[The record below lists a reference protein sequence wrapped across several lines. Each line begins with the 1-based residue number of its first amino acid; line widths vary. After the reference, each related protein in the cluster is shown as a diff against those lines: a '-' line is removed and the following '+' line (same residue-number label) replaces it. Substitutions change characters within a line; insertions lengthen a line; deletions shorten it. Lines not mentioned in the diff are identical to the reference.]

1 VTGLGVATGTVRTS
15 PVAAVR
21 PDIQGLRALAVL
33 AVLAD
38 HLFGWPTGGYV
49 GVDVFFVISGFL
61 ITALLLREYES
72 SGRISL
78 VSFYR
83 RRARRILPA
92 ATVCLAVTV
101 AAAWLVY
108 RSARFASIADDA
120 LWSLLFVSNWHFAA
134 AGTDYL
140 GAIGPVSPLQ
150 HYWSL
155 AVEEQFYLCWPLIA
169 VAILGLTRRR
179 GSRRSSVVAIVA
191 GVLVIS
197 VIGTFLLAVFETA
210 SEPAWAYFS
219 TLSRVWELAAGAL
232 LAVAAG
238 RCARIP
244 SRWRYPLAVSGLV
257 MIGSGM
263 LLFGATTAIPGPWS
277 AVPVVGA
284 LLVLAAGIGVRAQ
297 HPWLLCAAPAGYIG
311 RISYSLYL
319 WHFPVIVLSA
329 ALLPAGPASTLSI
342 IVVISALSAASF
354 HLVEEPLR
362 RGHGVVGRAKASS
375 WWRFRG
381 AGGLVGLRTAVIAAV
396 AGIPAI
402 LLATILGPSQ
412 SQLAA
417 TAAPGLRG
425 GSAQAVL
432 SADLDSAL
440 RADQWPE
447 LSPAIDGISDSGRPP
462 RDRECAAGLT
472 HVDRSRR
479 ATGAV
484 GGGDELGSVIEGRL
498 ADCVFGDLTSGRLA
512 VVAGDSIAIT
522 WIPMVRELL
531 EPFGYRVQGL
541 TMSGCPFVATDMRNA
556 ASDIAA
562 FCPDHKAATVAA
574 INALQPDLLFVSNT
588 FEPWLAG
595 DVGSDGG
602 AARYAAGQRSI
613 VEELAGSTNAVYLLA
628 PPPPGKALEDCAT
641 LVSTPANCVSGVPD
655 QWRRFNDA
663 MTESLASTTRTTY
676 IDTSGWFCSAAGQC
690 PSFVGQTPTRRDAV
704 GHVVPAFA
712 ERLAPV
718 LSEIV
723 GDRSG

>member
-1 VTGLGVATGTVRTS
+1 MTGLGVATKTVRTG

-108 RSARFASIADDA
+108 RSARFDSIADDA
-120 LWSLLFVSNWHFAA
+120 FWSLLFVSNWHFAA
-134 AGTDYL
+134 TGKDYL

-150 HYWSL
+150 HFWSL

-179 GSRRSSVVAIVA
+179 GSQRGSVVAIFA
-191 GVLVIS
+191 GVLIIS
-197 VIGTFLLAVFETA
+197 VIGFLLAVFETA

-219 TLSRVWELAAGAL
+219 TLSRAWELAAGAL
-232 LAVAAG
+232 LAVATG

-244 SRWRYPLAVSGLV
+244 SRWRYPLAVCGLV

-284 LLVLAAGIGVRAQ
+284 LLVLAAGIGVRA
-297 HPWLLCAAPAGYIG
+297 HRPWLLCAPAVGYVG

-319 WHFPVIVLSA
+319 WHFPVIALSA
-329 ALLPAGPASTLSI
+329 ALLPAGPASTLL
-342 IVVISALSAASF
+342 IVVVLSALSVASF
-354 HLVEEPLR
+354 YLVEEPLR
-362 RGHGVVGRAKASS
+362 RGHGVVRRAKASS

-381 AGGLVGLRTAVIAAV
+381 TGGLVGLRTAVVAAV
-396 AGIPAI
+396 AGSAAI

-417 TAAPGLRG
+417 TAAPRLGG

-432 SADLDSAL
+432 SADLDIAL

-472 HVDRSRR
+472 NVDRSSR

-484 GGGDELGSVIEGRL
+484 DGGDELGSVIEGRL
-498 ADCVFGDLTSGRLA
+498 ADCVFGDLTSSRLA

-522 WIPMVRELL
+522 WIPMVREFL

-541 TMSGCPFVATDMRNA
+541 TMSGCPFVATDTRNA

-574 INALQPDLLFVSNT
+574 INALQPDLVFVSNT

-595 DVGSDGG
+595 DVGGDGG

-613 VEELAGSTNAVYLLA
+613 VEEVAGSTNAVYLLA
-628 PPPPGKALEDCAT
+628 APPPGKALEDCAT
-641 LVSTPANCVSGVPD
+641 RVSTPANCVSGVPD
-655 QWRRFNDA
+655 QWRRFNLA

-690 PSFVGQTPTRRDAV
+690 PSFVGHTPTRRDAA

-712 ERLAPV
+712 AQLSPV
-718 LSEIV
+718 LSEVV
-723 GDRSG
+723 GDPRG